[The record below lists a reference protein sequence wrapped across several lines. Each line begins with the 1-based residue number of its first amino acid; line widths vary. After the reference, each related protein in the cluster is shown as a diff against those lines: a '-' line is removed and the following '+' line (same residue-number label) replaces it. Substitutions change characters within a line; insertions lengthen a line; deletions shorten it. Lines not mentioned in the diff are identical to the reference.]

1 MTSLPSHASDRKLGL
16 VIDLDICVGCH
27 ACAVNC
33 KEWNSGGHMAPLTD
47 YEAWGD
53 SPSGVWFNRV
63 HSFEAGEGASGRGSG
78 RGGGTLPSA
87 SGSKRGRAISS
98 LTLSN
103 RTRTD
108 IPIRTASGSQPT
120 RLVVSRSPAC
130 STNSTSP
137 ITYGTSIVG
146 IQRW

>member
-63 HSFEAGEGASGRGSG
+63 HSFEAGETAPSFDALNTKLPKPIGDLAYGAEFRE
-78 RGGGTLPSA
+78 R
-87 SGSKRGRAISS
+87 RGRA
-98 LTLSN
+98 
-103 RTRTD
+103 
-108 IPIRTASGSQPT
+108 
-120 RLVVSRSPAC
+120 
-130 STNSTSP
+130 
-137 ITYGTSIVG
+137 
-146 IQRW
+146 